1 MSPNQQLDPVCPHC
15 FYSFNGLSP
24 DERGRATCPEC
35 GVYTG
40 PINAANSGVLDR
52 SAARQKL
59 KDFLLM
65 CLGMLILLIALGAIF
80 TLIAI
85 FGY

>member
-1 MSPNQQLDPVCPHC
+1 MSPDQFIQPVCPHC
-15 FYSFNGLSP
+15 FYSFDGLTP
-24 DERGRATCPEC
+24 DNRGRATCPEC

-40 PINAANSGVLDR
+40 PINAANSGILDR

-65 CLGMLILLIALGAIF
+65 CLGILILLIFFGAIF
-80 TLIAI
+80 MLIVALG
-85 FGY
+85 F

>member
-1 MSPNQQLDPVCPHC
+1 MSPDQIIQPVCPHC
-15 FYSFNGLSP
+15 FYSFDGLTP
-24 DERGRATCPEC
+24 DNRGRATCPEC

-40 PINAANSGVLDR
+40 PINAANSGILDR

-65 CLGMLILLIALGAIF
+65 CLGILILLIFFGAIF
-80 TLIAI
+80 MLIVALG
-85 FGY
+85 F